1 MPRMVEASEVTNG
14 QALQCDLTRLERNAY
29 RLAPPLLEVTMED
42 NGPLLVL
49 ETGLRTESKVVIC
62 AT

>member
-14 QALQCDLTRLERNAY
+14 QALTRLERNAY
-29 RLAPPLLEVTMED
+29 RLAPLEVTMED